1 MFADKWQATCVMAY
15 DQCSESGGD
24 RSDE

>member
-1 MFADKWQATCVMAY
+1 MFADQWHAAWVMAY
-15 DQCSESGGD
+15 DQCSKSGGD